1 MDDQR
6 LVDSVKFLLKSVRQ
20 LSDHF
25 VETNDNVSRSFESVR
40 QDVSDLSDRLEK
52 IEQDLQNW
60 RDQELIGA
68 DGPRREPE
76 LPVRGDS
83 AEALIPAL
91 NLPLAGLLDVYRN
104 TPALLQPFARPCSV
118 SGRTLS
124 GAIEEIELEVFAQGT
139 TWMIPSQTS
148 HQGLQSVEYS
158 PRSGNHFEIR
168 RRCLCAGLLLVSL
181 LGKASLGNG
190 VHTCGITGEGV
201 TRPGHDQSER
211 YQQQQAIH
219 NHEKA
224 RPHLCFT
231 LPHTNRHVWL
241 D

>member
-25 VETNDNVSRSFESVR
+25 VETNDNISRSFESVR

-60 RDQELIGA
+60 RDQELIGTY
-68 DGPRREPE
+68 GPRREPE

-139 TWMIPSQTS
+139 TWMIETQDGEWVLLPRPGMLQRQTQIESLGRLFDRSAEASPPAEMELIQPGFAHGVEHGRRWYLKEKGVIGLHADPLQTS
-148 HQGLQSVEYS
+148 LEKRLQALESKL
-158 PRSGNHFEIR
+158 SG
-168 RRCLCAGLLLVSL
+168 
-181 LGKASLGNG
+181 
-190 VHTCGITGEGV
+190 
-201 TRPGHDQSER
+201 
-211 YQQQQAIH
+211 
-219 NHEKA
+219 
-224 RPHLCFT
+224 
-231 LPHTNRHVWL
+231 
-241 D
+241 

>member
-1 MDDQR
+1 MDDQK

-25 VETNDNVSRSFESVR
+25 VETNDNISRSFESVR

-91 NLPLAGLLDVYRN
+91 NLPLVGLLDVYRN
-104 TPALLQPFARPCSV
+104 NPALLQPFARPCSL

-124 GAIEEIELEVFAQGT
+124 GAIAEIELEVFAQGT
-139 TWMIPSQTS
+139 TWM
-148 HQGLQSVEYS
+148 VETQDGS
-158 PRSGNHFEIR
+158 WVLLPRPGMLLR
-168 RRCLCAGLLLVSL
+168 RTQVE
-181 LGKASLGNG
+181 SLGRLFDLA
-190 VHTCGITGEGV
+190 CEA
-201 TRPGHDQSER
+201 P
-211 YQQQQAIH
+211 
-219 NHEKA
+219 
-224 RPHLCFT
+224 
-231 LPHTNRHVWL
+231 LPAEMELLSAGTATVVEHGRRWYLKDKGTIGLVADPLQHSLENRLRALEQRLMAL